1 MLSPYTKVTMITQK
15 TTFPDFI
22 WYQVH
27 DMTPE
32 ERSWLTTDQLIPNE
46 LLSYAVDPYESARME
61 YDEDADLTLI
71 IFDVVTPTSTRATT
85 EPIGMLFS
93 NDQKRLFTFTRPET
107 DYVDNY
113 LSGTE
118 VSRRPLPDHATPLDV
133 ILNGA
138 ELLSS
143 KFMSAILE
151 INRRRPP
158 IQSEIRKTKQT
169 QKTID
174 QLMDLQTDLIYLL
187 NSLHTDRDLLRSY
200 KARKTVQLTDHQ
212 AERIDDVTV
221 ELQQAIDTGELSQLV
236 TNSVSDAFVNL
247 ANSNLNWTMKLLTVS
262 SIVLT
267 VPNIVS
273 GFFGQNVSLP
283 FTHTP
288 MGWIITIILTLI
300 LMSITTVILWRSG
313 FFRK

>member
-1 MLSPYTKVTMITQK
+1 MITQK
-15 TTFPDFI
+15 TTFPDFV
-22 WYQVH
+22 WFQVH

-32 ERSWLTTDQLIPNE
+32 EREWLTKDQLIPNE

-61 YDEDADLTLI
+61 YDEAADLTLM
-71 IFDVVTPTSTRATT
+71 IFDVVTPTSPRATT
-85 EPIGMLFS
+85 EPVGMLFS
-93 NDQKRLFTFTRPET
+93 NDQQRLYTFTREET
-107 DYVDNY
+107 DYVDSY
-113 LSGTE
+113 LSGPE

-133 ILNGA
+133 ILNGT

-151 INRRRPP
+151 INRRRTP

-200 KARKTVQLTDHQ
+200 KARHNIQLTDHQ
-212 AERIDDVTV
+212 SERIDDVTV

-236 TNSVSDAFVNL
+236 TNRVSDAFVNL

-273 GFFGQNVSLP
+273 GFFGQNVDLP
-283 FTHTP
+283 FMHTH
-288 MGWIITIILTLI
+288 MGWIVTLI
-300 LMSITTVILWRSG
+300 ITFIMMTITTIVLWRSG
-313 FFRK
+313 FFHK

>member
-1 MLSPYTKVTMITQK
+1 
-15 TTFPDFI
+15 
-22 WYQVH
+22 
-27 DMTPE
+27 MTPE
-32 ERSWLTTDQLIPNE
+32 EREWLTKDQLIPNE

-61 YDEDADLTLI
+61 YDEAADLTLM
-71 IFDVVTPTSTRATT
+71 IFDVVTPTSPRATT
-85 EPIGMLFS
+85 EPVGLLFS
-93 NDQKRLFTFTRPET
+93 NDQQRLYTFTREET
-107 DYVDNY
+107 DYVDSY

-118 VSRRPLPDHATPLDV
+118 VSRRPLPYHATPLDV
-133 ILNGA
+133 ILNGT

-151 INRRRPP
+151 INRRRTP

-200 KARKTVQLTDHQ
+200 KARHNIQLTDHQ
-212 AERIDDVTV
+212 SERIDDVTV

-236 TNSVSDAFVNL
+236 TNRVSDAFVNL

-273 GFFGQNVSLP
+273 GFFGQNVDLP
-283 FTHTP
+283 FMHTH
-288 MGWIITIILTLI
+288 MGWIVTLI
-300 LMSITTVILWRSG
+300 ITFIMMTITTIVLWRSG

>member
-1 MLSPYTKVTMITQK
+1 MITQK
-15 TTFPDFI
+15 TTFPDFV
-22 WYQVH
+22 WFQVH

-32 ERSWLTTDQLIPNE
+32 EREWLTKDQLIPNE

-61 YDEDADLTLI
+61 YDEAADLTLM
-71 IFDVVTPTSTRATT
+71 IFDVVTPTSSRATT
-85 EPIGMLFS
+85 EPVGMLFS
-93 NDQKRLFTFTRPET
+93 NDQQRLYTFTREET
-107 DYVDNY
+107 DYVDSY

-118 VSRRPLPDHATPLDV
+118 VSRRPLPDQATPLDV
-133 ILNGA
+133 ILNGT

-151 INRRRPP
+151 INRRRTP

-200 KARKTVQLTDHQ
+200 KARHNIQLTDHQ
-212 AERIDDVTV
+212 SERIEDVTV

-236 TNSVSDAFVNL
+236 TNRVSDAFVNL

-273 GFFGQNVSLP
+273 GFFGQNVDLP
-283 FTHTP
+283 FMHTH
-288 MGWIITIILTLI
+288 MGWIVTLI
-300 LMSITTVILWRSG
+300 ITFIMMTITTIVLWRSG

>member
-1 MLSPYTKVTMITQK
+1 MITQK
-15 TTFPDFI
+15 TTFPDFV
-22 WYQVH
+22 WFQVH

-32 ERSWLTTDQLIPNE
+32 EREWLTKDQLIPNE

-61 YDEDADLTLI
+61 YDEEADLTLM
-71 IFDVVTPTSTRATT
+71 IFDVVTPTSPRATT
-85 EPIGMLFS
+85 EPVGMLFS
-93 NDQKRLFTFTRPET
+93 NDQQRLYTFTREET
-107 DYVDNY
+107 DYVDSY

-133 ILNGA
+133 ILNGT
-138 ELLSS
+138 ELLSA

-151 INRRRPP
+151 INRRHTP

-200 KARKTVQLTDHQ
+200 KARHNIQLTDHQ
-212 AERIDDVTV
+212 SERIDDVTV

-236 TNSVSDAFVNL
+236 TNRVSDAFVNL

-273 GFFGQNVSLP
+273 GFFGQNVDLP
-283 FTHTP
+283 FMHTH
-288 MGWIITIILTLI
+288 MGWIVTLI
-300 LMSITTVILWRSG
+300 ITFIMMTITTIVLWRSG

>member
-1 MLSPYTKVTMITQK
+1 MITQK
-15 TTFPDFI
+15 TTFPDFV
-22 WYQVH
+22 WFQVH

-32 ERSWLTTDQLIPNE
+32 EREWLTKDQLIPNE

-61 YDEDADLTLI
+61 YDEAADLTLM
-71 IFDVVTPTSTRATT
+71 IFDVVTPTSPRATT
-85 EPIGMLFS
+85 EPVGMLFS
-93 NDQKRLFTFTRPET
+93 NDQQPLYTFTREET
-107 DYVDNY
+107 DYVDSY

-133 ILNGA
+133 ILNGT

-151 INRRRPP
+151 INRRRTP

-200 KARKTVQLTDHQ
+200 KARHNIQLTDHQ
-212 AERIDDVTV
+212 SERIDDVTV

-236 TNSVSDAFVNL
+236 TNRVSDAFVNL
-247 ANSNLNWTMKLLTVS
+247 ANSNLNWTMKLLTV
-262 SIVLT
+262 
-267 VPNIVS
+267 
-273 GFFGQNVSLP
+273 
-283 FTHTP
+283 
-288 MGWIITIILTLI
+288 
-300 LMSITTVILWRSG
+300 
-313 FFRK
+313 

>member
-1 MLSPYTKVTMITQK
+1 MITQK
-15 TTFPDFI
+15 TTFPDFV
-22 WYQVH
+22 WFQVH

-32 ERSWLTTDQLIPNE
+32 EREWLTKDQLIPNE

-61 YDEDADLTLI
+61 YDEAADLTLM
-71 IFDVVTPTSTRATT
+71 IFDVVTPTSPRATT
-85 EPIGMLFS
+85 EPVGMLFS
-93 NDQKRLFTFTRPET
+93 NDQQRLYTFTREET
-107 DYVDNY
+107 DYVDSY

-118 VSRRPLPDHATPLDV
+118 VSRRPLPYHATPLDV
-133 ILNGA
+133 ILNGT

-151 INRRRPP
+151 INRRRTP

-200 KARKTVQLTDHQ
+200 KARHNIQLTDHQ
-212 AERIDDVTV
+212 SERIDDVTV

-236 TNSVSDAFVNL
+236 TNRVSEAFVNL

-273 GFFGQNVSLP
+273 GFFGQNVDLP
-283 FTHTP
+283 FMHTH
-288 MGWIITIILTLI
+288 MGWIVTLI
-300 LMSITTVILWRSG
+300 ITFIMMTITTIVLWRSG

>member
-1 MLSPYTKVTMITQK
+1 MITQK
-15 TTFPDFI
+15 TTFPDFV
-22 WYQVH
+22 WFQVH

-32 ERSWLTTDQLIPNE
+32 EREWLTKDQLIPNE

-61 YDEDADLTLI
+61 YDEAADLTLM
-71 IFDVVTPTSTRATT
+71 IFDVVTPTSPRATT
-85 EPIGMLFS
+85 EPVGLLFS
-93 NDQKRLFTFTRPET
+93 NDQQRLYTFTREET
-107 DYVDNY
+107 DYVDSY

-118 VSRRPLPDHATPLDV
+118 VSRRPLPYHATPLDV
-133 ILNGA
+133 ILNGT

-151 INRRRPP
+151 INRRRTP

-200 KARKTVQLTDHQ
+200 KARHNIQLTDHQ
-212 AERIDDVTV
+212 SERIDDVTV

-236 TNSVSDAFVNL
+236 TNRVSDAFVNL

-273 GFFGQNVSLP
+273 GFFGQNVDLP
-283 FTHTP
+283 FMHTH
-288 MGWIITIILTLI
+288 MGWIVTLI
-300 LMSITTVILWRSG
+300 ITFIMMTITTIVLWRSG

>member
-1 MLSPYTKVTMITQK
+1 MITQK
-15 TTFPDFI
+15 TTFPDFV
-22 WYQVH
+22 WFQVH
-27 DMTPE
+27 DMTPK
-32 ERSWLTTDQLIPNE
+32 EREWLTKDQLIPNE

-61 YDEDADLTLI
+61 YDEAADLTLM
-71 IFDVVTPTSTRATT
+71 IFDVVTPTSPRATT
-85 EPIGMLFS
+85 EPVGMLFS
-93 NDQKRLFTFTRPET
+93 NDQQRLYTFTREET
-107 DYVDNY
+107 DYVDSY

-118 VSRRPLPDHATPLDV
+118 VSRRPLPDHAAPLDV
-133 ILNGA
+133 ILNGT

-151 INRRRPP
+151 INRRRTP

-200 KARKTVQLTDHQ
+200 KARHNIQLTDHQ
-212 AERIDDVTV
+212 SERIDDVTV

-236 TNSVSDAFVNL
+236 TNRVSDAFVNL

-273 GFFGQNVSLP
+273 GFFGQNVDLP
-283 FTHTP
+283 FMHTH
-288 MGWIITIILTLI
+288 MGWIVTLI
-300 LMSITTVILWRSG
+300 ITFIMMTITTIVLWRSG

>member
-1 MLSPYTKVTMITQK
+1 MITQK
-15 TTFPDFI
+15 TTFPDFV
-22 WYQVH
+22 WFQVH

-32 ERSWLTTDQLIPNE
+32 EREWLTKDQLIPNE

-61 YDEDADLTLI
+61 YDEAADLTLM
-71 IFDVVTPTSTRATT
+71 IFDVVTPTSPRATT
-85 EPIGMLFS
+85 EPVGLLFS
-93 NDQKRLFTFTRPET
+93 NDQQRLYTFTREET
-107 DYVDNY
+107 DYVDSY

-133 ILNGA
+133 ILNGT

-151 INRRRPP
+151 INRRRTP

-200 KARKTVQLTDHQ
+200 KARHNIQLTDHQ
-212 AERIDDVTV
+212 SERIDDVTV

-236 TNSVSDAFVNL
+236 ANRVSDAFVNL

-273 GFFGQNVSLP
+273 GFFGQNVDLP
-283 FTHTP
+283 FMHTH
-288 MGWIITIILTLI
+288 MGWIVTLI
-300 LMSITTVILWRSG
+300 ITFIMMTITTIVLWRSG

>member
-1 MLSPYTKVTMITQK
+1 
-15 TTFPDFI
+15 
-22 WYQVH
+22 
-27 DMTPE
+27 MTPE
-32 ERSWLTTDQLIPNE
+32 EREWLTKDQLIPNE

-61 YDEDADLTLI
+61 YDEAADLTLM
-71 IFDVVTPTSTRATT
+71 IFDVVTPTSPRATT
-85 EPIGMLFS
+85 EPVGMLFS
-93 NDQKRLFTFTRPET
+93 NDQQRLYTFTREET
-107 DYVDNY
+107 DYVDSY

-133 ILNGA
+133 ILNGT

-151 INRRRPP
+151 INRRRTP

-200 KARKTVQLTDHQ
+200 KARHNIQLTDHQ
-212 AERIDDVTV
+212 SERIDDVTV

-236 TNSVSDAFVNL
+236 TNRVSDAFVNL
-247 ANSNLNWTMKLLTVS
+247 TNSNLNWTMKLLTVS

-273 GFFGQNVSLP
+273 GFFGQNVDLP
-283 FTHTP
+283 FMHTH
-288 MGWIITIILTLI
+288 MGWIVTLI
-300 LMSITTVILWRSG
+300 ITFIMMTITTIVLWRSG

>member
-1 MLSPYTKVTMITQK
+1 
-15 TTFPDFI
+15 
-22 WYQVH
+22 
-27 DMTPE
+27 MTPE
-32 ERSWLTTDQLIPNE
+32 EREWLTKDQLIPNE

-61 YDEDADLTLI
+61 YDEAADLTLM
-71 IFDVVTPTSTRATT
+71 IFDVVTPTSPRATT
-85 EPIGMLFS
+85 EPVGMLFS
-93 NDQKRLFTFTRPET
+93 NDQQRLYTFTREET
-107 DYVDNY
+107 DYVDSY

-133 ILNGA
+133 ILNGT

-151 INRRRPP
+151 INRRRTP

-200 KARKTVQLTDHQ
+200 KARHNIQLTDHQ
-212 AERIDDVTV
+212 SERIDDVTV

-236 TNSVSDAFVNL
+236 TNRVSDAFVNL
-247 ANSNLNWTMKLLTVS
+247 ANSNLNWTMKLLTV
-262 SIVLT
+262 
-267 VPNIVS
+267 
-273 GFFGQNVSLP
+273 
-283 FTHTP
+283 
-288 MGWIITIILTLI
+288 
-300 LMSITTVILWRSG
+300 
-313 FFRK
+313 

>member
-1 MLSPYTKVTMITQK
+1 MITQK
-15 TTFPDFI
+15 TTFPDFV
-22 WYQVH
+22 WFQVH
-27 DMTPE
+27 DMTPK
-32 ERSWLTTDQLIPNE
+32 EREWLTKDQLIPNE

-61 YDEDADLTLI
+61 YDEAADLTLM
-71 IFDVVTPTSTRATT
+71 IFGVVTPTSPRATT
-85 EPIGMLFS
+85 EPVGMLFS
-93 NDQKRLFTFTRPET
+93 NDQQRLYTFTREET
-107 DYVDNY
+107 DYVDSY

-133 ILNGA
+133 ILNGT

-151 INRRRPP
+151 INRRRTP

-187 NSLHTDRDLLRSY
+187 NSLHSDRDLLRSY
-200 KARKTVQLTDHQ
+200 KARHNIQLTDHQ
-212 AERIDDVTV
+212 SERIDDVTV

-236 TNSVSDAFVNL
+236 TNRVSDAFVNL

-273 GFFGQNVSLP
+273 GFFGQNVDLP
-283 FTHTP
+283 FMHTH
-288 MGWIITIILTLI
+288 MGWIVTLI
-300 LMSITTVILWRSG
+300 ITFIMMTITTIVLWRSG

>member
-1 MLSPYTKVTMITQK
+1 
-15 TTFPDFI
+15 
-22 WYQVH
+22 
-27 DMTPE
+27 
-32 ERSWLTTDQLIPNE
+32 
-46 LLSYAVDPYESARME
+46 ME
-61 YDEDADLTLI
+61 YDEAADLTLM
-71 IFDVVTPTSTRATT
+71 IFDVVTPTSPRATT
-85 EPIGMLFS
+85 EPVGMLFS
-93 NDQKRLFTFTRPET
+93 NDQQRLYTFTREET
-107 DYVDNY
+107 DYVDSY

-133 ILNGA
+133 ILNGT

-151 INRRRPP
+151 INRRRTP

-200 KARKTVQLTDHQ
+200 KARHNIQLTDHQ
-212 AERIDDVTV
+212 SERIDDVTV

-236 TNSVSDAFVNL
+236 TNRVSDAFVNL

-273 GFFGQNVSLP
+273 GFFGQNVDLP
-283 FTHTP
+283 FMHTH
-288 MGWIITIILTLI
+288 MGWIVTLI
-300 LMSITTVILWRSG
+300 ITFIMMTITTIVLWRSG

>member
-1 MLSPYTKVTMITQK
+1 MITQK
-15 TTFPDFI
+15 TTFPDFV
-22 WYQVH
+22 WFQVH

-32 ERSWLTTDQLIPNE
+32 EREWLTKDQLIPNE

-61 YDEDADLTLI
+61 YDEAADLTLM
-71 IFDVVTPTSTRATT
+71 IFDVVTPTSPRATT
-85 EPIGMLFS
+85 EPVGMLFS
-93 NDQKRLFTFTRPET
+93 NDQQRLYTFTREET
-107 DYVDNY
+107 DYVDSY

-133 ILNGA
+133 ILNGT

-151 INRRRPP
+151 INRRRTP

-200 KARKTVQLTDHQ
+200 KARHNIQLTDHQ
-212 AERIDDVTV
+212 SERIDDVTV

-236 TNSVSDAFVNL
+236 TNRVSDAFVNL
-247 ANSNLNWTMKLLTVS
+247 TNSNLNWTMKLLTVS

-273 GFFGQNVSLP
+273 GFFGQNVDLP
-283 FTHTP
+283 FMHTH
-288 MGWIITIILTLI
+288 MGWIVTLI
-300 LMSITTVILWRSG
+300 ITFIMMTITTIVLWRSG